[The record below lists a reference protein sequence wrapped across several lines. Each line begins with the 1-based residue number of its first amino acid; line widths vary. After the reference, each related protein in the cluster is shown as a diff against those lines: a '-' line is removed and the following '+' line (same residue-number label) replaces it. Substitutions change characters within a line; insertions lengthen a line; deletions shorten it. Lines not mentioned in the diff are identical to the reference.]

1 MLQEMYNTYLEQ
13 CSQLFLPTAFLPD
26 NFSNVFNTIFEV
38 SEEAPTFALQPE
50 VCITPFI
57 SEKIL
62 KQAFNYDIPHSRE
75 IFTQAA
81 LAFKGNMKRL
91 TDSQTYVYFTA
102 DGLLQFAASG
112 RTAEI
117 PEVFYHK
124 FTVEHRIA
132 MLRGVA
138 ESCRKGSYRILQ
150 KPLNHLPS
158 NLHLC
163 IRGNVGTLIFQ
174 KYNGEVMLFTIQE
187 YGLLETFLDY
197 LQNMQ
202 ESSFFSLDEAAAYV
216 ESIIHQLE
224 TGKLS

>member
-62 KQAFNYDIPHSRE
+62 KQAFNYDIPHSEE
-75 IFTQAA
+75 IIKQAA
-81 LAFKGNMKRL
+81 LAFRGNMKRL

-117 PEVFYHK
+117 PEVFIINLLLS
-124 FTVEHRIA
+124 T
-132 MLRGVA
+132 
-138 ESCRKGSYRILQ
+138 ESRCYME
-150 KPLNHLPS
+150 LP
-158 NLHLC
+158 
-163 IRGNVGTLIFQ
+163 
-174 KYNGEVMLFTIQE
+174 K
-187 YGLLETFLDY
+187 
-197 LQNMQ
+197 
-202 ESSFFSLDEAAAYV
+202 AAARV
-216 ESIIHQLE
+216 LTEFCKSH
-224 TGKLS
+224 